1 MEAILNG
8 PSGQTVLGAAEITV
22 GRLSSNQLMVND
34 PKASSRHATIRQAG
48 QSYSITDLGSTNG
61 TFVNEQKLSPNT
73 PYMLNAGDSIRIG
86 DTTFT
91 YEVAG
96 APAIAPT
103 VYGSP
108 GQGQGYDPT
117 VAAASPYANS
127 PGYLPTE
134 AAAPPPYSQYEAA
147 PPLAYQPSPGYQGS
161 PDQQAFNVPPA
172 PYPQYGSPGQPAY
185 GAPAPAVPGVGPA
198 PARRGN
204 RTLWVVLGIVG
215 GVVVL
220 GIIACVVVFAIAANS
235 STPTKALQ
243 AYCDGL
249 RNGDYQTAYN
259 QLSNTIQDRVTE
271 TQFADTN
278 RQVDNTAGGISSCTV
293 NNVNQSGSS
302 ATGQITFD
310 TGSGRSVIDLY
321 NLIDENGAW
330 KISGVRTTSIPT
342 RKPQA

>member
-1 MEAILNG
+1 MEATLNG
-8 PSGQTVLGAAEITV
+8 PSGRTVLGPAEISV

-73 PYMLNAGDSIRIG
+73 PYTLNAGDRIRIG

-91 YEVAG
+91 YEVPG

-117 VAAASPYANS
+117 VAAASPYANN
-127 PGYLPTE
+127 PGYLPNE
-134 AAAPPPYSQYEAA
+134 GAASPPPYNQYEAS
-147 PPLAYQPSPGYQGS
+147 PPPAYQPPPDYQASPA
-161 PDQQAFNVPPA
+161 QQAYNVPPA

-185 GAPAPAVPGVGPA
+185 GAPAPAVPGVGTA

-204 RTLWVVLGIVG
+204 RTLWIVLGIVG

-235 STPTKALQ
+235 SNPTKTLQ
-243 AYCDGL
+243 AYCDAIKSK
-249 RNGDYQTAYN
+249 DYQTAYN
-259 QLSNTIQDRVTE
+259 QLSSNVQNQVPE
-271 TQFADTN
+271 TQFASVEDGSV
-278 RQVDNTAGGISSCTV
+278 RPLGGVSSCTV
-293 NNVNQSGSS
+293 SNVSQGDTT
-302 ATGQITFD
+302 ATGTITYTF
-310 TGSGRSVIDLY
+310 GGGRSGPLPYSLVK
-321 NLIDENGAW
+321 ENNTW
-330 KISGVRTTSIPT
+330 KISREGNGG
-342 RKPQA
+342 